1 MEARSAKVTMIIVT
15 GILWT
20 GTLLGQDMGLRLVS
34 YSLFF
39 NYGYRLNESKDD
51 ENIEFAGL
59 LIIGG
64 LIMIVV
70 NLFPDIEIKF
80 MIVLLMNGIL
90 AKSLIIK

>member
-15 GILWT
+15 GLLWT

-39 NYGYRLNESKDD
+39 NSGYRLNESKDD